1 MTALIQ
7 VLVVKIASLGG
18 FGADLP
24 PNHINAADAARIT
37 ESASAEA
44 RPDSP
49 GAGSSQSDGSPR
61 EVIAKQPRFPRP
73 EHLRGI
79 YVNAWAAGNTE
90 RLDRL
95 LRLAAATE
103 VNTFVIDFKDVKG
116 HVSATSSVALAQEV
130 GADAVIRIPNIR
142 RMLRKIEE
150 AGVYPIARITAF
162 KDPLLASKKRSLM
175 LRTTDGRRKS
185 RWISPFSTVARQYLH
200 DISREA
206 AALGFPAVQWDY
218 VRFPVTRKTEA
229 DTKMNAYVGSEGRS
243 RSGIIRQF
251 LLESRA
257 VLAPLGVKVQAD
269 VFAQSILVRDDVGI
283 GQHWESFVD
292 VVDSVVPMMYPSHYA
307 PGALGYRNP
316 NAHPYPV
323 IRRSLRWATGR
334 SAEVPGAGKTIPF
347 LQAFTRGAPEYGKV
361 EIRDQIRAA
370 KDAGIDEWFLWH
382 PGSQYSRRTFRLLA
396 KPEPQTEPAPK
407 KEQTPVEPPPLVA
420 MDSPEPDSPEPG
432 PAAPG
437 AAAPALGA
445 PRVPSAAEIGAKAC
459 LREVAVTPEIWTW
472 GAVKR

>member
-7 VLVVKIASLGG
+7 VLIVKIASVGG

-24 PNHINAADAARIT
+24 PDHVGATDAARIT
-37 ESASAEA
+37 QSASAEA

-49 GAGSSQSDGSPR
+49 GAGSSQSDGSP
-61 EVIAKQPRFPRP
+61 ETASDEAVAKSPRFPRP

-79 YVNAWAAGNTE
+79 YVNAWAAGNAE

-116 HVSATSSVALAQEV
+116 HVSATSTVSLAREV

-142 RMLRKIEE
+142 RMLRKVEE

-162 KDPLLASKKRSLM
+162 KDPLLASKRPALM
-175 LRTTDGRRKS
+175 LRTTDGRTKS
-185 RWISPFSTVARQYLH
+185 RWISPFSAVAREYLH
-200 DISREA
+200 DLSREA

-229 DTKMNAYVGSEGRS
+229 DTKTNAYVGSEGQS

-257 VLAPLGVKVQAD
+257 VLAPLGVTVQAD
-269 VFAQSILVRDDVGI
+269 VFAQSILVSDDVGI
-283 GQHWESFVD
+283 GQHWESLVD
-292 VVDSVVPMMYPSHYA
+292 VVDYVVPMIYPSHYA
-307 PGALGYRNP
+307 PGALGYGNP

-334 SAEVPGAGKTIPF
+334 SADVPGAGKTIPF

-382 PGSQYSRRTFRLLA
+382 PGSQYSRGTFRLA
-396 KPEPQTEPAPK
+396 PKPEQAPK
-407 KEQTPVEPPPLVA
+407 PIQEEAPTEPPPLVA
-420 MDSPEPDSPEPG
+420 MGSPEP
-432 PAAPG
+432 A
-437 AAAPALGA
+437 AAAPALDA
-445 PRVPSAAEIGAKAC
+445 PRVPSAAEVGAKAC
-459 LREVAVTPEIWTW
+459 LREVAAAPEIWTW